1 MTPVEQIATFARVS
15 ATDSSPITTAMSRSQ
30 LPRLFAELGYRTGAE
45 VGVWEG
51 AFSKELAVGIPNL
64 QRLLCVDPWLS
75 YRRYNERK
83 NVQERLD
90 KAYTFAQNLLMGLP
104 CELLRMTSIEAAATV
119 PDGSLDF
126 VYIDA
131 NHAEAFVRE
140 DIIAWAPKVRAGGCL
155 CGHDYE
161 LSQKAKQKHSW
172 IEVKAAVDAYVQ
184 EQQIGPLFVLNG
196 DRSPS
201 WLWVV
206 R

>member
-1 MTPVEQIATFARVS
+1 MTTLEQVAQFAGVS
-15 ATDSSPITTAMSRSQ
+15 ATDPSPILTSMSRSR
-30 LPRLFAELGYRTGAE
+30 LPRLFSDLGYRRGAE
-45 VGVWEG
+45 IGVWDG
-51 AFSKELAVGIPNL
+51 AFSEELARGNAGMK
-64 QRLLCVDPWLS
+64 RLLCVDPWLA

-83 NVQERLD
+83 NVQARLDRAYACAQERLS
-90 KAYTFAQNLLMGLP
+90 GLP

-140 DIIAWAPKVRAGGCL
+140 DLIAWAPKVRAGGCL

-184 EQQIGPLFVLNG
+184 EQQIGPLFVLTG